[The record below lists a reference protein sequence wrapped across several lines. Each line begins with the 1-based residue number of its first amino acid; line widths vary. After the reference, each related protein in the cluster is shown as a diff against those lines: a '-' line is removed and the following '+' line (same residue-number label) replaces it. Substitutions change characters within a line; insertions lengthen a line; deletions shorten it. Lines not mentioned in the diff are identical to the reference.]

1 MGFGKLP
8 LLPSQQTI
16 HSLDDKGRNCRLRIG
31 EGKSGK
37 ESRRMKQARRN
48 QTMPTIDK
56 TISQTF
62 EEFLSDQKS

>member
-1 MGFGKLP
+1 
-8 LLPSQQTI
+8 
-16 HSLDDKGRNCRLRIG
+16 
-31 EGKSGK
+31 
-37 ESRRMKQARRN
+37 MKQARRN